1 MAVVR
6 VPPALRMRLGDD
18 ASEALVDMVH
28 AAGSDWRNEV
38 WQRAVE
44 RFERRISE
52 ENARTRVEILR
63 WSFAMWITQMTAIL
77 VTAYMK

>member
-18 ASEALVDMVH
+18 ASEALIDMVQE
-28 AAGSDWRNEV
+28 AGNGWRDEV
-38 WQRAVE
+38 WQRAIE

-63 WSFAMWITQMTAIL
+63 WSFAMWITQMTAIM

>member
-1 MAVVR
+1 MATVR

-28 AAGSDWRNEV
+28 ESGREWREEV
-38 WQRAVE
+38 WQRSIE
-44 RFERRISE
+44 RFERRLSE
-52 ENARTRVEILR
+52 ENGRTRVEILR
-63 WSFAMWITQMTAIL
+63 WSFAMWLTQMTAIV